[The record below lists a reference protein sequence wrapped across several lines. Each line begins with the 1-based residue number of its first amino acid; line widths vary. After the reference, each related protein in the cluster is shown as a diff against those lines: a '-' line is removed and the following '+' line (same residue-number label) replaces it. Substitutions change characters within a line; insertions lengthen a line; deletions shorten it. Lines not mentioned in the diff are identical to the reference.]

1 MCSKC
6 KRSTSGP
13 SDESPSAV
21 TNIGVAAHIS
31 SAASGQGAR
40 RYDPNMTSEER
51 RHISNGIWLCAS
63 CSVLIDRDEER
74 FTIAELRRI
83 RDEHE
88 ASRRIDGDNEIDR
101 SEVIAIGRDIITVGD
116 ILSTGREG
124 FKVRLLHFVQ
134 GSGRDLIRFANE
146 FQQTDV
152 GDRYVLLNE
161 LGYGGLLAD
170 TPSVSRQG
178 IHYELEFT
186 FSDRTPRRNATQNI
200 VSMCA
205 ETGRLIEGMDAL
217 AQNFE
222 QTLGMA
228 RGEWF
233 ADLELGSHLADLYWR
248 YHGSPWFEPLAMNE
262 IVRLASI
269 PKRNRLTRAD
279 ATPFLCVNRVN
290 RVCVPSFELEEQ
302 KLQIEVD
309 FEVEGLGDWSGV
321 LSVFISTPEQLM
333 EARARAAQY
342 AANSGQC
349 RRRIW
354 RHAPNYIW
362 LFYL

>member
-31 SAASGQGAR
+31 AAASGQGAR

-101 SEVIAIGRDIITVGD
+101 SNVIAIGHDIITAGD
-116 ILSTGREG
+116 ILCTGPEG

-134 GSGRDLIRFANE
+134 GSGRDLMRFVNE
-146 FQQTDV
+146 FQRTDV

-161 LGYGGLLAD
+161 LGYGGLLAE
-170 TPSVSRQG
+170 TPKVSRQG
-178 IHYELEFT
+178 VDYELEFK
-186 FSDRTPRRNATQNI
+186 FLERTSRCNATQNI

-217 AQNFE
+217 VQNFE
-222 QTLGMA
+222 RTLGMA

-269 PKRNRLTRAD
+269 PKRNRLTGVD
-279 ATPFLCVNRVN
+279 TTPFLCVNRVN
-290 RVCVPSFELEEQ
+290 RVSVTSFELVEQ
-302 KLQIEVD
+302 KLKIEVD
-309 FEVEGLGDWSGV
+309 FEVEGVGDWSGA
-321 LSVFISTPEQLM
+321 LSVFISTPEQLA
-333 EARARAAQY
+333 EGRERAAQH
-342 AANSGQC
+342 AENI
-349 RRRIW
+349 RRIE
-354 RHAPNYIW
+354 AENSQ
-362 LFYL
+362 